1 MLFSLCFLFVRLH
14 LYKKTKS
21 QYCLKNNCADYSH
34 YFGYISSATKTTL
47 HVILVLHRNDW
58 AKGTTEKIN
67 KQSLLISSSVK
78 INQKQDR
85 IKSEIRQILL
95 VRQYSVAGNTENE
108 QVYRNKMNFIFQK
121 SIVVVNFDTKIV
133 TTHQYNLQRLS
144 NLQRARINTTIQEN
158 RSGESWRIPH
168 SKAQK

>member
-1 MLFSLCFLFVRLH
+1 M
-14 LYKKTKS
+14 
-21 QYCLKNNCADYSH
+21 
-34 YFGYISSATKTTL
+34 
-47 HVILVLHRNDW
+47 ILVLHRNDW

-121 SIVVVNFDTKIV
+121 SIVVVSIRKLYDTSI
-133 TTHQYNLQRLS
+133 
-144 NLQRARINTTIQEN
+144 
-158 RSGESWRIPH
+158 
-168 SKAQK
+168 